1 MLESADDSVGAA
13 MSIVLHELSTK
24 NNTHTGSILNSM
36 IKGKR
41 YFSLEKDKTQKR
53 GPKSPR
59 KC

>member
-24 NNTHTGSILNSM
+24 NNTQTGSILNSM

-41 YFSLEKDKTQKR
+41 YFSLEKNKT
-53 GPKSPR
+53 
-59 KC
+59 